1 MFTASAG
8 HRYFVGFFG
17 GTSFVAIPHLSLPY
31 THNQAEKK
39 RGIEIFLRFF
49 VIPIRAL
56 LAINARDASLDCSF
70 PHTDI
75 RHFAMPFGSLRK

>member
-8 HRYFVGFFG
+8 HRYFVGFLG

-39 RGIEIFLRFF
+39 RGIEIFLRFL
-49 VIPIRAL
+49 VVPMKADLVVRAGKPATTARPPIL
-56 LAINARDASLDCSF
+56 I
-70 PHTDI
+70 
-75 RHFAMPFGSLRK
+75 

>member
-8 HRYFVGFFG
+8 HRYFLGFLG

-39 RGIEIFLRFF
+39 RGIEIFCVSFLRSSM
-49 VIPIRAL
+49 RADLVLGQGRRPRL
-56 LAINARDASLDCSF
+56 LAPLLI
-70 PHTDI
+70 
-75 RHFAMPFGSLRK
+75 